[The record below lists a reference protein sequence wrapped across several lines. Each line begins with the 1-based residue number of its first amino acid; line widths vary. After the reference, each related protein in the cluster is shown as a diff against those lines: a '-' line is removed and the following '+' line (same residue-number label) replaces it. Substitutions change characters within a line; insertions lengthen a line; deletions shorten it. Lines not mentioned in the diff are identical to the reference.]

1 MSPSMTPEQRQTQ
14 ITRKEGLPKRYTKN
28 PKQSI
33 RPYAAFN
40 GTSFVKVQSVI
51 EHQTDG
57 AGNVTH
63 YKVVFDKSYGNQNT
77 YTVPADLVFGVPPW
91 GTEVKKMKVTPI
103 TEARDKGKKREVS
116 PSGVAAQPP
125 TKKHRLQTG
134 ANSSVARAEF
144 TQNVKDAVSE
154 PKSRGYGFCSL
165 CFVWTPEFGEV
176 AHILN
181 SSLKV
186 SMNAIAKAVRMHV
199 INPLSEDDTATAA
212 RSFISDVKNA
222 LFLCVTCH
230 RKMDGNAQSPASFF
244 FCPPLFIL
252 EWILHEWI
260 DDQQK
265 PMADAIREAFPSGL
279 HHYHVIPQMDYFN
292 LHLPPPSVDLTGQEW
307 SVGAY
312 KPDTRYRIC
321 SRNNKTQLHE
331 ENFDDYPPVVHSL
344 KKMDRDAKTAGPLLW
359 DLEIVGIE
367 HMLTALFWRFDDII
381 AMDVPKDKWYHQ
393 LLGVLIQIR
402 HKLIQGA
409 YDRAPEEQGPTG
421 PASGNP
427 STGPQP
433 GPPDSRD
440 PPPGPPAPRDPSPGP
455 SAPRDPPPTA
465 SGAAPDR
472 AHDRDRHGSP
482 TIWRVGGPSMVVR
495 TQDLAS
501 GNYVQSDDEE
511 RDDEES
517 DNEESDGAS
526 LPSVPTVDIPS
537 WLSEVPQGEQCEDE
551 HPGYAQ
557 QWQEHAH
564 DGHRLVHSECRPECW
579 PVILRYHPTNQ
590 AQGRRD
596 ETIVQIVAR
605 QFENSSSLFGAY
617 GWEGTADKLGGSATG
632 ICFIKAGQR
641 RTENHANEAYGVS
654 RRCVSERQNAM
665 LVDNDRVAVSCRL
678 ELPRSG
684 TLRSALSRSFLDNLE
699 ENPDKSDAL
708 LLSHRNMGSPS
719 VVSRSELLEIVS
731 RVAYGSLTRTRRER
745 AAAGCVERRREVA
758 DDIQGG
764 QIVAFES
771 S

>member
-33 RPYAAFN
+33 RPMPCSIQRH
-40 GTSFVKVQSVI
+40 SFVKVQSVI
-51 EHQTDG
+51 EHQTVRLRI
-57 AGNVTH
+57 ANQFMKCTH

-125 TKKHRLQTG
+125 RRNTDFKLALTLPSQEQSLLKTSR
-134 ANSSVARAEF
+134 
-144 TQNVKDAVSE
+144 TQYQNLNHEAMVSALCVL
-154 PKSRGYGFCSL
+154 YGL
-165 CFVWTPEFGEV
+165 
-176 AHILN
+176 LN
-181 SSLKV
+181 SSRCVCLTTANYGITD
-186 SMNAIAKAVRMHV
+186 SKAVRMHV

-307 SVGAY
+307 S
-312 KPDTRYRIC
+312 P
-321 SRNNKTQLHE
+321 
-331 ENFDDYPPVVHSL
+331 

-482 TIWRVGGPSMVVR
+482 TIWRVGGPQWWSGLRLIFALRQSNVSNKILP
-495 TQDLAS
+495 LAITS
-501 GNYVQSDDEE
+501 RATTRRET
-511 RDDEES
+511 EES

-564 DGHRLVHSECRPECW
+564 DGHRLTK
-579 PVILRYHPTNQ
+579 VIVGFSSGALGVSAGVLAGDTSISSYESSAR
-590 AQGRRD
+590 RRD

-617 GWEGTADKLGGSATG
+617 GWEGTADKLGVAPL
-632 ICFIKAGQR
+632 
-641 RTENHANEAYGVS
+641 VS
-654 RRCVSERQNAM
+654 VALKTTQTKLTVVRCVSERQNAM

-699 ENPDKSDAL
+699 ENPEL
-708 LLSHRNMGSPS
+708 LLG
-719 VVSRSELLEIVS
+719 LC
-731 RVAYGSLTRTRRER
+731 RTGGE
-745 AAAGCVERRREVA
+745 EVA